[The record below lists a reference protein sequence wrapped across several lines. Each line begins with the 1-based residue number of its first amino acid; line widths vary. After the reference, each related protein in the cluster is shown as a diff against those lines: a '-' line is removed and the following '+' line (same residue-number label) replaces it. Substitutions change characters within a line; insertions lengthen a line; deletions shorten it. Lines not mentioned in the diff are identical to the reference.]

1 MTFNTKNRK
10 KLKTAVPKHKRR
22 LSTFLINSSCI
33 KLTTD
38 ETNQF
43 KLQLEYKLFDKK
55 NHFNANLAANNKLL
69 PDRISENLKSCK
81 FEDFHKLLCVYEE
94 MLTKNIY
101 ANCDYTYKNLKYTIN
116 DPNIVLVSSDKKFH
130 TCTLLE
136 AVSNRFILIM
146 SLSFKTPENFQKD
159 TSIRIYLKSNKE
171 YVTYDVELFVYK
183 CFSSGHN

>member
-10 KLKTAVPKHKRR
+10 KLKTAVSKHKRR

-33 KLTTD
+33 ELTTD

-94 MLTKNIY
+94 ILTKNIY
-101 ANCDYTYKNLKYTIN
+101 ANCDYTYKNLKYIIN
-116 DPNIVLVSSDKKFH
+116 DPNINNESKHLKTFKKIH
-130 TCTLLE
+130 P
-136 AVSNRFILIM
+136 SG
-146 SLSFKTPENFQKD
+146 
-159 TSIRIYLKSNKE
+159 SI
-171 YVTYDVELFVYK
+171 
-183 CFSSGHN
+183 